1 MSKTA
6 AKHKAEAPK
15 KLGFTVI
22 TCSTSRYCS
31 LQKGEAVIDP
41 SGDLITKLLEKSGHS
56 VKLRALIP
64 DDEKLIVK
72 TIKGALSRKDVD
84 SIVISGGT
92 GITPS
97 DVTIEAVQPLIE
109 KGLPGFGELLRKIS
123 YEKIGSP
130 AVLTRAMAGIVSG
143 KVIFCIPGSPQAVE
157 VAVKNL
163 ILPEVGHIIKH
174 ARES

>member
-1 MSKTA
+1 VSKTA
-6 AKHKAEAPK
+6 AKHKEESPK
-15 KLGFTVI
+15 KLNFAVI
-22 TCSTSRYCS
+22 TCSTSRYHG
-31 LQKGEAVIDP
+31 LEKGEAIIDV

-56 VKLRALIP
+56 VKLRTLIP
-64 DDEKLIVK
+64 DNEKMIVNA
-72 TIKGALSRKDVD
+72 IKEAVSRNDVD
-84 SIVISGGT
+84 SVITLGGT

-130 AVLTRAMAGIVSG
+130 AILTRAIAGIINRKTV
-143 KVIFCIPGSPQAVE
+143 FCLPGSPQAVE
-157 VAVKNL
+157 VAARNL

-174 ARES
+174 AREG